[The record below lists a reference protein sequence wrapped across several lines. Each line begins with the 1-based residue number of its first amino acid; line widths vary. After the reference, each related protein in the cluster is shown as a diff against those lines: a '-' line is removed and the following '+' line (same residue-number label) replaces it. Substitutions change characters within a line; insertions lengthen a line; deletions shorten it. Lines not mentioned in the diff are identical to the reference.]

1 VKDLGIAKP
10 RAGGLPSEPAA
21 IDTTKAGTPAD
32 TAKAGTPVDTA
43 AARPDSVRSRFGDP
57 LLPVRKVFKLL
68 GSIEPVRTNVTMN
81 HSSRYDRLYHRSAV
95 LYQLGLTDDSGTP
108 GPNGPSEGTPLESRD
123 NLTVDLSSR
132 MALTQDIGF
141 DVKARFVVTDS
152 DRQGKR
158 STNKQ
163 YTWPSVNLNWR
174 GMEKIGLIGR
184 YASRS
189 DIAVGFDRRT
199 TDDAVG
205 SQVSYSLAPNWNLE
219 WKNRLTSNVGFT
231 YKKST
236 TVRNERESWES
247 SYGVTLN
254 LKYDIEGSKGLG
266 LPLPFINK
274 KKINFKSTL
283 TTNLGLSYAT
293 SVAFNRP
300 RGSSISAT
308 PSMSYRFSNT
318 ITGSLGINYN
328 RNWGGQYGYVYQQ
341 LGVRVEAEFKF

>member
-1 VKDLGIAKP
+1 VDGE
-10 RAGGLPSEPAA
+10 PSAA
-21 IDTTKAGTPAD
+21 APAD
-32 TAKAGTPVDTA
+32 TTGAAAPADTA
-43 AARPDSVRSRFGDP
+43 AARPDTARARSMDP
-57 LLPVRKVFKLL
+57 LLPMKKIFKLL

-95 LYQLGLTDDSGTP
+95 LYQLGLTDEAGVA
-108 GPNGPSEGTPLESRD
+108 GPNGPRENEPLEARD
-123 NLTVDLSSR
+123 NVAVDLSSR
-132 MALTQDIGF
+132 MALTQDIGL
-141 DVKARFVVTDS
+141 DVKARFNVAES
-152 DRQGKR
+152 DRQGKQSR
-158 STNKQ
+158 NTQ
-163 YTWPSVNLNWR
+163 HVWPSVNINWR

-184 YASRS
+184 YAKRS

-199 TDDAVG
+199 TKDAVG
-205 SQVSYSLAPNWNLE
+205 NQVSYSLAPNWNLE

-236 TVRNERESWES
+236 TVRNDRESWES
-247 SYGVTLN
+247 SYGVNLN
-254 LKYDIEGSKGLG
+254 LKYDIEGKQGFG
-266 LPLPFINK
+266 LPLPFISQK
-274 KKINFKSTL
+274 KVSFKSTL
-283 TTNLGLSYAT
+283 TTNLGIGYAT

-300 RGSSISAT
+300 RGSSLGVT